1 MSRAHLLAKL
11 NIKRRA
17 AGRGGLMS
25 EQRKFLGHQYIA
37 RRACGKVSASC
48 WDDKGHEKDTAKFV
62 AKCVRRGD
70 TVERIERHEGDSQ
83 LDWICRPGCNDCRKE
98 KH

>member
-1 MSRAHLLAKL
+1 MT
-11 NIKRRA
+11 
-17 AGRGGLMS
+17 

-48 WDDKGHEKDTAKFV
+48 WDDKGQEKDTAKFV

-70 TVERIERHEGDSQ
+70 TVERIERHEGDPQ
-83 LDWICRPGCNDCRKE
+83 LEWICRPGCNDCKKE
-98 KH
+98 QH